1 MTFYYYETII
11 PKIITEHDIALV
23 FFFYNIYDTCTLWL
37 YDNWALLN
45 YIQALHEQFLDL
57 NGDY

>member
-23 FFFYNIYDTCTLWL
+23 FFYNIYDTCTLWL